1 MALNIKIDFNNTY
14 DIEAI
19 STDLTL
25 NTFTTEL
32 VDGSKV
38 ALGIKISN
46 QVHSLLPD
54 VYNLS
59 FGPFEEDGT
68 IDDAARLTHADHSKA
83 FSTIM
88 FTALAFLNSNP
99 GKYLGIDGSNNARA
113 YLYFRIIQ
121 NNYEELT
128 RYFDIYGV
136 NYYVRVLR
144 KSKDTDQSH
153 PWDVGDIKAIPQV
166 IKQGEIIHP
175 SKLYNYFI
183 FRQKLSET

>member
-19 STDLTL
+19 SSDLTL
-25 NTFTTEL
+25 NKFTTEL
-32 VDGSKV
+32 SDGSHV
-38 ALGIKISN
+38 PLGIRISN
-46 QVHSLLPD
+46 REHHWLPD

-88 FTALAFLNSNP
+88 LTALAFLTENP

-136 NYYVRVLR
+136 NYYVRVLL
-144 KSKDTDQSH
+144 KLKDTDESH
-153 PWDVGDIKAIPQV
+153 PCDIDDIKAIPQV
-166 IKQGEIIHP
+166 IRQGELIHP
-175 SKLYNYFI
+175 TKLYNYFI
-183 FRQKLSET
+183 FRRKVAET